1 MKNCSYDHAA
11 PPRWMIKARISSTF
25 HAVVLSPSFTGLG
38 YFPDLTPL
46 RNEVR
51 PIGISGGMFV
61 LGLPMIC
68 QILKNPV
75 SGRWGIVI
83 AMLCTS
89 WVVVEHWLYF
99 SVISGDCI
107 SCFVCDFKKVFSLAC
122 STHRGLFHRNN
133 DD

>member
-1 MKNCSYDHAA
+1 MTGCSYDHA
-11 PPRWMIKARISSTF
+11 PSPSLPIKARISSAF
-25 HAVVLSPSFTGLG
+25 QAVVLSPSFTGFG

-51 PIGISGGMFV
+51 PIGISGGVFV
-61 LGLPMIC
+61 FGLPTIC

-75 SGRWGIVI
+75 SGRWVVVI
-83 AMLCTS
+83 AMRCTS

-99 SVISGDCI
+99 SVISGNCI
-107 SCFVCDFKKVFSLAC
+107 SCFKCNFKKVFSLTC

-133 DD
+133 YD